1 MSLISY
7 VHMVVVL
14 LTAEMTLMSVLPTL
28 RYVVIMELAKTHWE
42 DIDVIANLDTNL
54 IHQEKLAKTSTNVQ
68 ILSIVVKVSAE
79 TLKEAFNVFVLQAW
93 SLVKPPEVALILM
106 NVLTMIMMKASV
118 PMVNVSTPKV
128 DTNVNVRKEHL

>member
-14 LTAEMTLMSVLPTL
+14 LTAEMTLMSVPLTP

-79 TLKEAFNVFVLQAW
+79 TLKEAFNVFALQAW

-106 NVLTMIMMKASV
+106 NVLTMIMKKASV